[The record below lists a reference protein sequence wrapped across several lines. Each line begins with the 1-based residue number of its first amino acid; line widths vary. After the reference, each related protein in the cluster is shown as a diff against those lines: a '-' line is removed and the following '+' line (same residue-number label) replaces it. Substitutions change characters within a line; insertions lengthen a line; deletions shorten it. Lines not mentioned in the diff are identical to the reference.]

1 MKSRPSKDQPIIN
14 ENNTNVTQNVVEKD
28 TLEDLDIKI
37 KKLMRSQPSIS
48 IDFHAFKDEY
58 GLSNEGINPHRIKNK
73 DVQKVALK
81 EMFGAVRRRSG
92 YSFANCHNVQVV
104 DRIKDIYPIVH
115 GKTNLPKSKLIGKE
129 FAKGNVVE
137 MVKGKKV
144 NWARFGH
151 ETNNN
156 QRSKW
161 LSWIEKCIEKKIF
174 LLGKTI

>member
-14 ENNTNVTQNVVEKD
+14 ENNTNVTQNVVEKE

-81 EMFGAVRRRSG
+81 EVFGAARRRSG
-92 YSFANCHNVQVV
+92 YSFANCHNRYIL
-104 DRIKDIYPIVH
+104 D
-115 GKTNLPKSKLIGKE
+115 T
-129 FAKGNVVE
+129 NVVYL
-137 MVKGKKV
+137 K
-144 NWARFGH
+144 
-151 ETNNN
+151 
-156 QRSKW
+156 
-161 LSWIEKCIEKKIF
+161 
-174 LLGKTI
+174 